1 MTWKLEDTR
10 SPRNSS
16 NNNHNK
22 PLVKYLLDTSNTPV
36 IVIMMMIVT
45 VKDGTV
51 LPRTDEC
58 SELLT
63 YINKV
68 NLLNNPVGCMLL
80 ISTFYRWKKRIL
92 EKMIDLFHVGS
103 KMGSAISS
111 YDKKTEVTQC
121 KNCRTRTGEQG
132 KKASNR
138 ETSTHE

>member
-80 ISTFYRWKKRIL
+80 ISTFYR
-92 EKMIDLFHVGS
+92 
-103 KMGSAISS
+103 
-111 YDKKTEVTQC
+111 
-121 KNCRTRTGEQG
+121 
-132 KKASNR
+132 
-138 ETSTHE
+138 